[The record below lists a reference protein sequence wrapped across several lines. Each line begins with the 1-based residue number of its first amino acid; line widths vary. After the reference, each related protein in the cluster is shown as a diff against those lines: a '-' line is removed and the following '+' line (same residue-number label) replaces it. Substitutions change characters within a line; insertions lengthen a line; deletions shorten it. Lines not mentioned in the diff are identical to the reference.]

1 MQLAA
6 PTPGAVILDATVG
19 LGGHAAALL
28 TAAGPTGQLIGFDA
42 DQRNL
47 DLARE
52 NLRAFPGI
60 TLHNANFREI
70 STLVPENSIDI
81 ALFDLG
87 ISSLHLDEA
96 SRGFAFRLDGPL
108 DMRLDTRGPLTAS
121 HIINHW
127 DEEKLADIFYQYG
140 EIRSSR
146 LLAKEIIATRQ
157 ITPITTT
164 RQLANLIEKISGR
177 ILSNTFQA
185 LRITVN
191 DEFGAL
197 TAGLLAAEKVL
208 RPGGRL
214 IVISFHSLED
224 RIVKNFFRDHKRT
237 TLEILTK
244 KPITPSATEVTANPR
259 SRSAKVRAGIKASKV
274 ADKMLHKIKRKK
286 G

>member
-1 MQLAA
+1 MVNLSHTPVLLKEVIQFAA
-6 PTPGAVILDATVG
+6 PAAGMVVLDATLG
-19 LGGHAAALL
+19 LGGHAEALL
-28 TAAGPTGQLIGFDA
+28 RAAGPGSQLIGFDA

-47 DLARE
+47 DRARD
-52 NLRAFPGI
+52 NLQTFPGI

-70 STLVPENSIDI
+70 SALVPENSIDI

-96 SRGFAFRLDGPL
+96 ERGFAFRLEGPL
-108 DMRLDTRGPLTAS
+108 DMRLDTKQELTAA

-127 DEEKLADIFYQYG
+127 HETELADIFYRYG

-146 LLAKEIIATRQ
+146 HLAQTIVTARK

-164 RQLANLIEKISGR
+164 RQLANLIETVSGR

-185 LRITVN
+185 LRIAVN
-191 DEFGAL
+191 DE
-197 TAGLLAAEKVL
+197 LAAISTGLAAVEKAL

-214 IVISFHSLED
+214 LVISFHSLED
-224 RIVKNFFRDHKRT
+224 RIVKNFFRDRKRT

-244 KPITPSATEVTANPR
+244 KPIVPSDAEIATNPR
-259 SRSAKVRAGIKASKV
+259 SRSAKLRVV
-274 ADKMLHKIKRKK
+274 VKR
-286 G
+286 